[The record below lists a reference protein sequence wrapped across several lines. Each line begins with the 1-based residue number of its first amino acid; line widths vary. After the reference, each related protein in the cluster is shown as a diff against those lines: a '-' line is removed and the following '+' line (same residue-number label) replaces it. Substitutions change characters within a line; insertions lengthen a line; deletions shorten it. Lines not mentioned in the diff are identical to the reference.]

1 MRNRDLAW
9 GWILGVG
16 VLSMLI
22 GRAAGQDTSTPE
34 ERMQWVEVTH
44 KLESAPLDDSV
55 NKQGEAA
62 FKRLSDVHDVHVLLC
77 PALLSEFNGMKYAYA
92 HTITRQYMLASGAFQ
107 IENPDKMADAKA
119 TALAGVES
127 VLKTYQAI
135 LQQKPDAKAKALDDL
150 LKKQRQ
156 GTRHRNHQRRLWG
169 SVLFFGVRPLDLSRL
184 VVDASAGPL
193 CESHQ
198 PADAESLRDGQGQP
212 PELYGSGWA
221 SGTVG
226 GGYSSS

>member
-1 MRNRDLAW
+1 
-9 GWILGVG
+9 
-16 VLSMLI
+16 
-22 GRAAGQDTSTPE
+22 
-34 ERMQWVEVTH
+34 MQWVEVTH

-150 LKKQRQ
+150 LKKQSQ
-156 GTRHRNHQRRLWG
+156 GKLRDCEPADGH
-169 SVLFFGVRPLDLSRL
+169 LD
-184 VVDASAGPL
+184 SAGWGIVAADRPGGERRSPGDCVPGRPPRAL
-193 CESHQ
+193 C
-198 PADAESLRDGQGQP
+198 P
-212 PELYGSGWA
+212 
-221 SGTVG
+221 
-226 GGYSSS
+226 